1 MGKKWLVVSLCGLI
15 LAAISQSAMSA
26 EKEGAKSTL
35 TISEGLT
42 VSMEYTVAL
51 EDKKV
56 VDTNV
61 GGKPLVFIQGS
72 HQIIPGVE
80 KAILGMKVGESK
92 SIIVSPEEAYGPVV
106 KKAFVEVQRKKVPE
120 KAWKVG
126 AQVQGRGVQGQIV
139 RGRVVEIKEDT
150 ATIDFNHPLA
160 GKTLHFDVKILDIK

>member
-1 MGKKWLVVSLCGLI
+1 MGKKWLVFCLCSLI
-15 LAAISQSAMSA
+15 LATLSQSAVGA
-26 EKEGAKSTL
+26 EKEGEKSPL
-35 TISEGLT
+35 TISEGRT
-42 VSMEYTVAL
+42 VSIEYTVAL
-51 EDKKV
+51 EDKKI

-72 HQIIPGVE
+72 QQIIPGVE

-92 SIIVSPEEAYGPVV
+92 SFTVSPEEAYGPVV
-106 KKAFVEVQRKKVPE
+106 KKGIVEVDRKKVPE

-126 AQVQGRGVQGQIV
+126 AVVQGTGVQGQIV
-139 RGRVVEIKEDT
+139 RGRVVEIKGDT